1 MGKEVNIKVNARH
14 IGQLGRELVTDYV
27 TALTELVKN
36 SYDADSEA
44 VEVIF
49 EDILS
54 GQGKIIIADT
64 GCGFTVDDIENKWA
78 VIGTNSK
85 VKYPYSVKYRR
96 RCVGRKGIGR
106 YSVERLAEYCT
117 LYSFSDTEEPVKYY
131 TNWNKYEGIDYN
143 ELKQRIEILKNNSDF
158 ESAKYIKR
166 AIEYLLLSDKI
177 DEESKNI
184 IRKKIFA
191 DCDLNFMMFYS
202 ESMLNQLEQFLYPI
216 YEKYIGLEERVEE
229 VKNVI
234 EELQGAEKDFYYQKL
249 EELYYKIHSDKK
261 DNEPYTGTFLVL
273 DCLRDNWLKEDIEK
287 VIKEF
292 RLLVS
297 PFKEKNNFS
306 IYITAS
312 EYELYEVELQNNI
325 LERRY
330 AKVEAVLTTQKNKNG
345 KSISV
350 FSATYA
356 DREGADK
363 EIKDEFNDKWICG
376 DLEITLYYFLRD
388 QSLKFDGLKA
398 KEAKDVLDA
407 FCGVKIYRD
416 GFRVRPYGEEGN
428 DWLLLDRT
436 KIRDPHSYR
445 VGNNQ
450 VIGVVNINS
459 DDNPLLVDATNR
471 EAIIENEAFGQL
483 KQIVHKCINII
494 ENHRYAEYLEEKK
507 RTIIVQEEKIRKQE
521 QIDLRNEINQKK
533 ELLTTA
539 LQKGDVSNVGKVVEQ
554 ILDTVSSDQKKERKH
569 YEKTRQEYEKK
580 LRDSNNELQLYKNLA
595 ALGILAGSFGHETD
609 DAVARILLNIEYPKE
624 RLFAALPNDDD
635 IIAAFDDLDSDI
647 NRISCYSDLLVAF
660 LKKKK
665 RSEVRNLSFKEIIE
679 TIVGYYQVLVDEY
692 QVDIDTADLEE
703 FQCEIVMKQIDL
715 ESIIVNLLTN
725 AFEAL
730 KGVRGSRII
739 KISTASLEDGYHI
752 VVEDTGAGV
761 PENLREWVFIPLN
774 TTKQED
780 GIGLG
785 LTIVKDIVESYS
797 GKVDI
802 GESAA
807 LGGASFE
814 IIFPVI
820 EVKHE

>member
-1 MGKEVNIKVNARH
+1 MSKEVNIKVNARH

-36 SYDADSEA
+36 SYDADSQA
-44 VEVIF
+44 VEVTF
-49 EDILS
+49 EDMLS

-78 VIGTNSK
+78 VIGTSSK
-85 VKYPYSVKYRR
+85 VKNPYSVKYKR

-117 LYSFSDTEEPVKYY
+117 LYSFTKTEAPVKYY

-177 DEESKNI
+177 DEESKKI
-184 IRKKIFA
+184 VRRKILA
-191 DCDLNFMMFYS
+191 DCDLDFMMFYS
-202 ESMLNQLEQFLYPI
+202 KSMLNRVEQFLYPI

-234 EELQGAEKDFYYQKL
+234 EELQGAEKAFYYQKL
-249 EELYYKIHSDKK
+249 EELYNKIHSDKK
-261 DNEPYTGTFLVL
+261 DDEPYTGTFLVL
-273 DCLRDNWLKEDIEK
+273 DCLRDKWTKEDIEK

-306 IYITAS
+306 IYITAL

-330 AKVEAVLTTQKNKNG
+330 AKVEAVLTTQKNENG
-345 KSISV
+345 KSISA
-350 FSATYA
+350 FSATYV

-363 EIKDEFNDKWICG
+363 KITEEFSDKYICG

-388 QSLKFDGLKA
+388 QSLKFDGLKVAEA
-398 KEAKDVLDA
+398 KEVLDA

-459 DDNPLLVDATNR
+459 DDNPLLIDATNR
-471 EAIIENEAFGQL
+471 EAIIENKAFGQL

-494 ENHRYAEYLEEKK
+494 ENHRYDEYLEEKK
-507 RTIIVQEEKIRKQE
+507 QTIIAQEEEIRKQE
-521 QIDLRNEINQKK
+521 QIDLQNEINQKK

-539 LQKGDVSNVGKVVEQ
+539 LQQGDVSNVGKVVEQ

-580 LRDSNNELQLYKNLA
+580 LRESNNELQLYKNLA

-609 DAVARILLNIEYPKE
+609 DAVARILLNVEYPKE
-624 RLFAALPNDDD
+624 RLFSAFPNDDD
-635 IIAAFDDLDSDI
+635 VIAAFDDLDSDI

-679 TIVGYYQVLVDEY
+679 KIVSYYQVLVDEY
-692 QVDIDTADLEE
+692 QVDIDIKDLEE
-703 FQCEIVMKQIDL
+703 FQCKIVMKQIDL

-730 KGVRGSRII
+730 KGVNGSRII
-739 KISTASLEDGYHI
+739 KISTASLVDEYNI
-752 VVEDTGAGV
+752 VVEDSGAGV
-761 PENLREWVFIPLN
+761 PENLREWIFIPLN

-780 GIGLG
+780 GVGLG

-797 GKVDI
+797 GKIDI
-802 GESAA
+802 GESTV
-807 LGGASFE
+807 LGGARFE
-814 IIFPVI
+814 TIFPVI